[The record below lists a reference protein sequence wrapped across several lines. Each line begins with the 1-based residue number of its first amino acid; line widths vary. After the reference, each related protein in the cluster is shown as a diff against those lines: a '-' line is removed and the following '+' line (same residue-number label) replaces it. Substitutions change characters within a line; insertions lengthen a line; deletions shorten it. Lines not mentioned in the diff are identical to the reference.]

1 MYTQDLLYKR
11 SFVNFRM
18 SMEAWY
24 IDTSDEDQRKPHRLN
39 PNEPVS
45 LDELKKLGVF
55 HWKVK

>member
-1 MYTQDLLYKR
+1 
-11 SFVNFRM
+11 M

-24 IDTSDEDQRKPHRLN
+24 MDTSVEDQKKPHRLN

-55 HWKVK
+55 HWKVKLT